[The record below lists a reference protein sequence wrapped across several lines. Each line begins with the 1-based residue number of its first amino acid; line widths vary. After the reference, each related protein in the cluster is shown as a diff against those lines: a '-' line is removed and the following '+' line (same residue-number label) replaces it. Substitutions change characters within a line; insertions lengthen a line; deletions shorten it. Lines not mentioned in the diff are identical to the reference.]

1 MMDTSSQR
9 VVFTAKKNVRSS
21 SQPPFKKSKSVMM
34 TRDEQNQ
41 KMQID
46 EQIVQV
52 TKSDISDVDYNKTI
66 TPTKVYNDHVPVT
79 KSANCPSINTALTQM
94 II

>member
-1 MMDTSSQR
+1 
-9 VVFTAKKNVRSS
+9 
-21 SQPPFKKSKSVMM
+21 
-34 TRDEQNQ
+34 
-41 KMQID
+41 MQID